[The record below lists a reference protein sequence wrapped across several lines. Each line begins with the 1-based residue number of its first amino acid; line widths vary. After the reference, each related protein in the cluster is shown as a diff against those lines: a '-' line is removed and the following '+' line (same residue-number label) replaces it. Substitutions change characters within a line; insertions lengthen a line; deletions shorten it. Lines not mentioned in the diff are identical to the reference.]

1 MSITTPAIR
10 TFVTNR
16 LPAKASAGEI
26 NRELACLMRMF
37 TLAHIPMLREDNV
50 RGGFFEPEQFA
61 AVKAQLPA
69 PLQPVVTFA
78 YLTGWRLTSEI
89 LPLEWRQVDWQG
101 RTVRLDPG
109 TTKNTEGPHLPPFT
123 AALEAVLRAQKAEHD
138 ELKKTDRIVPL
149 VFHRDGE
156 RIKSLRGAW
165 QAACKAA
172 GVPGRILHDFR
183 QTAVRNMERDGVS
196 RSAAMAMV
204 GHKTEAI
211 YRRYAIVDAAA
222 LRQAADQIDRAA
234 NTVF

>member
-10 TFVTNR
+10 TFVTTR
-16 LPAKASAGEI
+16 LPAKASPGEI
-26 NRELACLMRMF
+26 NRELACLKRMF
-37 TLAHIPMLREDNV
+37 TLAGQLQAAHSHAP
-50 RGGFFEPEQFA
+50 RGQRPARVSSSPSSSQRS
-61 AVKAQLPA
+61 KRKLPA

-109 TTKNTEGPHLPPFT
+109 TTKNTEGRTFPFT
-123 AALEAVLRAQKAEHD
+123 AALEAVLKGQKAEHE
-138 ELKKTDRIVPL
+138 ELKKANRIVPL

-183 QTAVRNMERDGVS
+183 RTAVRNIERDGVS
-196 RSAAMAMV
+196 VRQRWRWSVTRPRRSIGDMRSSTPA
-204 GHKTEAI
+204 
-211 YRRYAIVDAAA
+211 R
-222 LRQAADQIDRAA
+222 LRMPP
-234 NTVF
+234 